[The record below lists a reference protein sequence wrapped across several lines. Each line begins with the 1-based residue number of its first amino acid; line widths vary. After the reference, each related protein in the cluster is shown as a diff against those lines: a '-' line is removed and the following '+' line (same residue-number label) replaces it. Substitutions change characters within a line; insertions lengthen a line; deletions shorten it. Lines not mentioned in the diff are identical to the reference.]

1 MKELSHDFQDISEAA
16 TNPYPSRTPVRRE
29 TQRWRVAKGRKDN
42 KLQTAQNGSVE
53 FDYHAV
59 IDKVKSLI
67 PQFGGDTIFE
77 RDYKTDPTSYTGMHS
92 FVTSTF
98 FWRLDC
104 ELIYNYEIYFVFH
117 NCPYESIIRQ
127 LFNAYPLDRTTHEQT
142 FTQGYEAFYRGVLAI
157 QDPIYIT
164 SLKVTGPK

>member
-16 TNPYPSRTPVRRE
+16 TNPPPSRTPVRRE
-29 TQRWRVAKGRKDN
+29 TPRWRVAKGRKDN
-42 KLQTAQNGSVE
+42 KIQTAQNGSVE

-59 IDKVKSLI
+59 ITKLKELI

-77 RDYKTDPTSYTGMHS
+77 RDYKYDPTSYTGMHT
-92 FVTSTF
+92 FITSTF

-104 ELIYNYEIYFVFH
+104 ELIYNYEVYFAFY

-127 LFNAYPLDRTTHEQT
+127 LFTSYPLDRTTHEQT
-142 FTQGYEAFYRGVLAI
+142 FPQGYKAFYKGVLAI

-164 SLKVTGPK
+164 SLKGTGL